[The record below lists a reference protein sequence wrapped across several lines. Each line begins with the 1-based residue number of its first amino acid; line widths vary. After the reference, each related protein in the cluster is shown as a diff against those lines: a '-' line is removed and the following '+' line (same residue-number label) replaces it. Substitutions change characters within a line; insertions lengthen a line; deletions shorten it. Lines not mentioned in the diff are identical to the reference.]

1 VGAATVVASLVLFAV
16 CVQQRQ
22 PVVLLVYAG
31 MLLLIAVGGAGY
43 FHSKARFL
51 LPAFPLLVPLARALA
66 AARPS
71 TLYTVLGTAVGL
83 STAYGVYL
91 MLVWPHSP

>member
-1 VGAATVVASLVLFAV
+1 MAAVVMFAV

-22 PVVLLVYAG
+22 PVILLVYAG

-51 LPAFPLLVPLARALA
+51 LPAFPLLIPAARALA

-71 TLYTVLGTAVGL
+71 TTYTLLGAAVGV